1 MKFQAEKDTQKL
13 RTEKADQAEEDDTK
27 KWP

>member
-1 MKFQAEKDTQKL
+1 MKFHAEKDTQKL

-27 KWP
+27 K